1 MIFHSAT
8 MSSIEPQG
16 ATDLWMFVSVVFV
29 ITTIVAVF
37 WSLLQRR
44 RMADSVAK
52 WESDR
57 ARLNAIQQELL
68 DQKRWNEA
76 LLNHVPD
83 AIWLKDIHGRYL
95 AVNDAYARS
104 LSIPRESIVGRR
116 TEDVVPVH
124 WRDRFLEEDA
134 ALIANRIPIQKE
146 ESLVFADG
154 SVQWF
159 ESWKTAIWNDHRE
172 IIGTLGIARNVTV
185 RKLAEL
191 EQQYQVARVTALIN
205 NVPDPMWLKD
215 ARLRYLVVNE
225 AWLRLLEQATGSR
238 CQVIGKTTEE
248 IVSGHLAKFAQEHDV
263 KILETKEAIR
273 SEETVALLNGATEIF
288 ETWRRPVIS
297 ACGEVLG
304 LVGIARS
311 ILVLKAEQ
319 ERLRQNRDWLEAIVD
334 NVPDPLWLKDANR
347 RYLAVN
353 DAWCQALGA
362 DRQQVVGKR
371 ADEIFSQGIV
381 DQISSDEAKILDS
394 VAPLQKEESL
404 ILADGQLEWYQTW
417 ERSIRDAEG
426 KPIGLVGI
434 ARNVTQSKIA
444 DAALAKYQLLSE
456 QVRDVIVF
464 FAPDT
469 RRIVEANRAAC
480 ECYGYSREEIL
491 RLCMTGIQPDI
502 DLHLPPA
509 DAKMSGFGYRFEA
522 FHYNR
527 KGDSFPVEVRTQ
539 SGEVAGVPL
548 VVCVIRDVTHRRNL
562 ENELRSL
569 NADLERRVAERTKE
583 ALDLYHNAPCGYH
596 SVGSDGIVLQI
607 NDTELSWLGYTRD
620 EVEGKMHFAQLLMAE
635 DALQFISVFGDFV
648 AHRDLTHAEWNMRRR
663 DGTPIPVLVQVRAV
677 RDSNGKF
684 IKTQSM
690 AVDFSERRQLEARLR
705 AAKEEAE
712 AADRAKTIFLANISH
727 ELRTPL
733 NAVLGFSQLMLRDP
747 QLSERS
753 RQHVLAVARNG
764 EHLVELIGDVLEMA
778 RIESGKVELRMAPF
792 DCHALVDD
800 VRGMFEERARL
811 KGLNF
816 QIKMG
821 QGPCHHLIGD
831 ATKIRQVLVNLLG
844 NAIKF
849 TRSGTVTWEMNGSQL
864 PDGQLRING
873 AVEDTGPGMNPE
885 EMTHLF
891 EAFYQTQS
899 GRDTEGGTGLGLRIS
914 RQFLRLMN
922 GDISISSQPGI
933 GTRCEFFF
941 LVTLANPVQSIGSET
956 LDSRIFRLAEP
967 FVGTR
972 VLVVDDEA
980 DNRTLMHDLLTPV
993 GFRMHEVPDGIA
1005 ALSEFSAHP
1014 YPLILMDLQMPEMDG
1029 YEAIRRIRNLPDGKN
1044 TVILAVT
1051 AGPVEQGRQKA
1062 IDAGANGCLGKPVRF
1077 EELFAWLEKLLRLK
1091 FIASD
1096 TPKDDGLSTQ
1106 NQVRLPGEL
1115 AAEFQAAAESADY
1128 HGLNQL
1134 VDHLSSLNPDLAHH
1148 LRTLVESYDY
1158 DQILRTCRIGG
1169 ESLPPG

>member
-1 MIFHSAT
+1 MIVHSAT
-8 MSSIEPQG
+8 RSSIDPQG
-16 ATDLWMFVSVVFV
+16 TVGFWVFVAMLFV

-44 RMADSVAK
+44 RIAVSAAR

-57 ARLNAIQQELL
+57 AHLNTIQQELL
-68 DQKRWNEA
+68 DQRRWNDA

-104 LSIPRESIVGRR
+104 LRIPRQSIVGKR
-116 TEDVVPVH
+116 TEDVVPVR
-124 WRDRFLEEDA
+124 WLARFLEEDA
-134 ALIANRIPIQKE
+134 ALIANQFPVQKE
-146 ESLVFADG
+146 ESLLFADG
-154 SVQWF
+154 NIRWF
-159 ESWKTAIWNDHRE
+159 ESWKSAIKNDHQE
-172 IIGTLGIARNVTV
+172 VIGTLGIARDVTI
-185 RKLAEL
+185 RKTAEL
-191 EQQYQVARVTALIN
+191 EQQNQVARMTALVD

-215 ARLRYLVVNE
+215 AN
-225 AWLRLLEQATGSR
+225 
-238 CQVIGKTTEE
+238 K
-248 IVSGHLAKFAQEHDV
+248 
-263 KILETKEAIR
+263 
-273 SEETVALLNGATEIF
+273 
-288 ETWRRPVIS
+288 
-297 ACGEVLG
+297 
-304 LVGIARS
+304 
-311 ILVLKAEQ
+311 
-319 ERLRQNRDWLEAIVD
+319 
-334 NVPDPLWLKDANR
+334 

-362 DRQQVVGKR
+362 DRQRVVGKR
-371 ADEIFSQGIV
+371 AEEIFSQEIV
-381 DQISSDEAKILDS
+381 DQIYSDEARILDS
-394 VAPLQKEESL
+394 VVPLQKEESL
-404 ILADGQLEWYQTW
+404 ILPDGRKEWYQTW

-434 ARNVTQSKIA
+434 ARNVTRSKTA

-456 QVRDVIVF
+456 QARDVIVF

-491 RLCMTGIQPDI
+491 RLSMTDIQPDI
-502 DLHLPPA
+502 DFHIPPLE
-509 DAKMSGFGYRFEA
+509 AKISGFGYRFEA
-522 FHYNR
+522 FHYDR

-539 SGEVAGVPL
+539 TGEVVGVPL
-548 VVCVIRDVTHRRNL
+548 VVCVIRDVTHRRKL
-562 ENELRSL
+562 EDDLHRL
-569 NADLERRVAERTKE
+569 NADLERRVAERTRE

-596 SVGSDGIVLQI
+596 SVGPDGIILQI
-607 NDTELSWLGYTRD
+607 NDTELGWLGYTRD
-620 EVEGKMHFAQLLMAE
+620 EVEGKMRFAQLLMTE
-635 DALQFISVFGDFV
+635 DALQFAPVFAEFV
-648 AHRDLTHAEWNMRRR
+648 AHRDLTRAEWNMRRK
-663 DGTPIPVLVQVRAV
+663 DGTPMPVLVQVRAV
-677 RDSNGKF
+677 RDSDGKF

-690 AVDFSERRQLEARLR
+690 VVDFTERRQLEAHLR

-747 QLSERS
+747 KLSEGS

-778 RIESGKVELRMAPF
+778 RIESGKVALRMAPF
-792 DCHALVDD
+792 NCYELVDE
-800 VRGMFEERARL
+800 VRCMFEERARL
-811 KGLNF
+811 KALNF

-821 QGPCHHLIGD
+821 QGPCRHLIGD

-849 TRSGTVTWEMNGSQL
+849 TRSGTVTWEMDGSQL
-864 PDGQLRING
+864 PDGQLLIHG
-873 AVEDTGPGMNPE
+873 AVEDTGPGMSPE

-899 GRDTEGGTGLGLRIS
+899 GRDVEGGTGLGLRIS

-922 GDISISSQPGI
+922 GDITISSQPGI

-941 LVTLANPVQSIGSET
+941 LVTMADPVQSIGNKT

-980 DNRTLMHDLLTPV
+980 DNRTLMHDLLLPV
-993 GFRMHEVPDGIA
+993 GFRMHEVPDGIS

-1014 YPLILMDLQMPEMDG
+1014 YPLILMDLQMPVMDG
-1029 YEAIRRIRNLPDGKN
+1029 YETIQRIRALPDGTKA
-1044 TVILAVT
+1044 TILAVT
-1051 AGPVEQGRQKA
+1051 AGSLEQSRQKA
-1062 IDAGANGCLGKPVRF
+1062 IDAGADGCLGKPVRF
-1077 EELFAWLEKLLRLK
+1077 EELFDWLEKRLKLK
-1091 FIASD
+1091 FITSNKE
-1096 TPKDDGLSTQ
+1096 KDDELSTQ
-1106 NQVRLPGEL
+1106 NQVRLPDEL
-1115 AAEFQAAAESADY
+1115 AAEFQNAAESADY
-1128 HGLNQL
+1128 HALIAS
-1134 VDHLSSLNPDLAHH
+1134 VDRLNPVNPIVASQ
-1148 LRTLVESYDY
+1148 LRALIESYNY
-1158 DQILRTCRIGG
+1158 DQIINILQRP
-1169 ESLPPG
+1169 S